1 MHGSVEQ
8 RIDLLHGLMDTDGS
22 GKKNR
27 ITYSTLSYGMARDIA
42 LLVRSLGGQAII
54 RRYDRRNEGKSVEF
68 QVNVR
73 IKVWSVLSRTES
85 CRVGYKKNK
94 LLFTVY
100 LIHRICQGGRF
111 RMYKRDRSGSF
122 VPDKQL
128 YRNAQYAGEYRY
140 HQQS

>member
-73 IKVWSVLSRTES
+73 IKVCPFYLERKAAEWDI
-85 CRVGYKKNK
+85 KKQTIVHGISHPSNMS
-94 LLFTVY
+94 
-100 LIHRICQGGRF
+100 GRKIP
-111 RMYKRDRSGSF
+111 Y
-122 VPDKQL
+122 V
-128 YRNAQYAGEYRY
+128 
-140 HQQS
+140 